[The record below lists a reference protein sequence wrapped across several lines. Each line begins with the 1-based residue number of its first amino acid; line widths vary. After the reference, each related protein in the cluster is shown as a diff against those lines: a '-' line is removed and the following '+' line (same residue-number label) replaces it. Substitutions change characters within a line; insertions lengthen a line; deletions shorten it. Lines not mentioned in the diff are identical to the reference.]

1 MSHALVRG
9 LRACGA
15 DVRTALEEGM
25 IERDDEEHLE
35 FAAKANRVLYSF
47 NVADFYQLH
56 RRYLVEDK
64 AHAGLILARQQQ
76 FAISEQLSPAPEADR
91 KSPSGRDEESCRV
104 SWGLGLKNVVQS
116 ENFPE

>member
-47 NVADFYQLH
+47 NVADFF
-56 RRYLVEDK
+56 DT
-64 AHAGLILARQQQ
+64 AD
-76 FAISEQLSPAPEADR
+76 ISLKT
-91 KSPSGRDEESCRV
+91 KSTQDWPLRV
-104 SWGLGLKNVVQS
+104 SNNSLSASNYRRLLKLIAKVPADEMKNRVEFLGAWG
-116 ENFPE
+116 

>member
-9 LRACGA
+9 LRARGV

-47 NVADFYQLH
+47 NVADFYDLH
-56 RRYLVEDK
+56 STYLADDK
-64 AHAGLILARQQQ
+64 EHAGLILARQQQ
-76 FAISEQLSPAPEADR
+76 FVVGEQLRRLLRLIAKVPA
-91 KSPSGRDEESCRV
+91 DEMKNRV
-104 SWGLGLKNVVQS
+104 EFLGAWS
-116 ENFPE
+116 